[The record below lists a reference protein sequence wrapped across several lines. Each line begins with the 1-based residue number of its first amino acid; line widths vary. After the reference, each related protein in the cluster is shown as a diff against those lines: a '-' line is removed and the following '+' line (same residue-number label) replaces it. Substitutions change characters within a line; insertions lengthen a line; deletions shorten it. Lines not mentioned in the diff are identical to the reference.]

1 MLLIC
6 GFVANAP
13 AEPSQLGHSKF
24 VLKFPFLW
32 YLPSATRY
40 WTRCSIE
47 EHRHIAQH
55 LQVHQGMVFG
65 CREAYA
71 YERKIR
77 RARNKQNSALAE
89 QLASRRPSHRLD
101 HLVRE
106 RCARLSTK
114 QTLYISLVA
123 SPVIRAVPGHPSFL

>member
-1 MLLIC
+1 M
-6 GFVANAP
+6 
-13 AEPSQLGHSKF
+13 
-24 VLKFPFLW
+24 
-32 YLPSATRY
+32 Y
-40 WTRCSIE
+40 
-47 EHRHIAQH
+47 
-55 LQVHQGMVFG
+55 G

-106 RCARLSTK
+106 RCARLSSK
-114 QTLYISLVA
+114 QTLNISLVTFTCHT
-123 SPVIRAVPGHPSFL
+123 SFPGAYELFMTR